1 MRNVAVAIPLFM
13 LMIIV
18 ILLPLLIGVYVYR
31 DAKRRGMNA
40 ALWTLIAILAPSL
53 IGFIIYLLVR
63 GNYSNLKCPRCDAMV
78 TEQYVVCPKCGAKL
92 KPSCPNCSAPVEP
105 DWTVC
110 PKCAQ
115 PLPTV
120 PEDIVTPVRPK
131 DKTLWK
137 ILAAIIIIPVV
148 LLLVLG
154 ISFSAAT
161 GGGSSSMRE
170 VSFDEYY
177 ADQEVPEDTKE
188 YVRAW
193 LDEIYPA
200 PDLNHAYALVYE
212 KTYEPARSDDRNDYY
227 YLIYIPGGGERGR
240 YRFGFSSGLFNDS
253 LKLELSDPSGQDGLY
268 CMATTSKKGAPKLKV
283 TLDGRKL
290 DAVVTEVDFNPT
302 LYTIASEYDYNT
314 LTNAA
319 GDLYIEEM
327 EKEMKPVLSVITM
340 VENGQETATGE
351 FDTSDFL
358 FNTVVGI
365 HELQYLDEYPSSLEN
380 YQLSDYFTLT
390 VHYADTTGEAHY
402 EDTSDYLIVEA
413 ESAWYLIEI
422 GPNSMIEKILVEGQ
436 ITSRDDVVV
445 YEITEDAYNELTNL
459 FDKTT

>member
-1 MRNVAVAIPLFM
+1 MSNIAVTIPLFI

-18 ILLPLLIGVYVYR
+18 VLLPLLIGVYVYR

-63 GNYSNLKCPRCDAMV
+63 GNYSNLKCPRCDATV

-92 KPSCPNCSAPVEP
+92 KPSCPTCSTPVEP

-115 PLPTV
+115 PLP
-120 PEDIVTPVRPK
+120 EMQNDIVMPVRPK

-137 ILAAIIIIPVV
+137 ILAAIIIIPIT

-154 ISFSAAT
+154 IAFYGVSS
-161 GGGSSSMRE
+161 GGSSSLRE

-193 LDEIYPA
+193 FDEIYPA
-200 PDLNHAYALVYE
+200 PDMNHAYALMYE
-212 KTYEPARSDDRNDYY
+212 KTYEPARSDGRNDYY
-227 YLIYIPGGGERGR
+227 YLIYIPGGGSANQRG
-240 YRFGFSSGLFNDS
+240 FGYSSGLFSDS
-253 LKLELSDPSGQDGLY
+253 LKLELTGSSNQDGLY
-268 CMATTSKKGAPKLKV
+268 CMATTSKKGGPKLKV
-283 TLDGRKL
+283 TVDGRKL

-302 LYTIASEYDYNT
+302 LFTIASEYDYNT

-327 EKEMKPVLSVITM
+327 EKEMNPVLAVITM

-365 HELQYLDEYPSSLEN
+365 HELQYLDEYPSALEN
-380 YQLSDYFTLT
+380 YQLSDYYILS
-390 VHYADTTGEAHY
+390 VHYSDTTGEAHY
-402 EDTSDYLIVEA
+402 EDVSDYLIVGA
-413 ESAWYLIEI
+413 ESKWYLIEI
-422 GPNSMIEKILVEGQ
+422 GSNSMIEKVLEEGQ
-436 ITSRDDVVV
+436 ITSKDDVRA
-445 YEITEDAYNELTNL
+445 YEITEDDYAALNKL
-459 FDKTT
+459 FSKP

>member
-1 MRNVAVAIPLFM
+1 MNRYVVAIPVFM

-18 ILLPLLIGVYVYR
+18 ALLPLLIGVYVYR

-40 ALWTLIAILAPSL
+40 VLWTLIAILAPSL

-120 PEDIVTPVRPK
+120 QEDIVTPVQPK

-170 VSFDEYY
+170 MTFDEYY
-177 ADQEVPEDTKE
+177 ADQEIPESTKE
-188 YVRAW
+188 YVREW
-193 LDEIYPA
+193 MEGLETRTD
-200 PDLNHAYALVYE
+200 HVYALRYTHRIDPE
-212 KTYEPARSDDRNDYY
+212 SKTKDYY
-227 YLIYIPGGGERGR
+227 YLIYVPGGGDVDRRG
-240 YRFGFSSGLFNDS
+240 FGYSTGLFS
-253 LKLELSDPSGQDGLY
+253 TAFKLDLEGSKNHDGLY
-268 CMATTSKKGAPKLKV
+268 CAMTTSKKVAPQLRV
-283 TLDGRKL
+283 TLDGKRL
-290 DAVVTEVDFNPT
+290 EDEITVVDFNPT
-302 LYTIASEYDYNT
+302 LYTIASESDYGA
-314 LTNAA
+314 LKAA
-319 GDLYIEEM
+319 SGDLYVESEERA
-327 EKEMKPVLSVITM
+327 M
-340 VENGQETATGE
+340 VPELATFTKNVDGQQYGVAE
-351 FDTSDFL
+351 FDTPDFL
-358 FNTVVGI
+358 LNTVAGI
-365 HELQYLDEYPSSLEN
+365 HELHYLEEAPAFLQGYALKDYYSLSILFIDDTGKYH
-380 YQLSDYFTLT
+380 YQ
-390 VHYADTTGEAHY
+390 DTCN
-402 EDTSDYLIVEA
+402 YLIIA
-413 ESAWYLIEI
+413 ADGAYYLLEI
-422 GPNSMIEKILVEGQ
+422 GPDSQIEDILQAGQ
-436 ITSRDDVVV
+436 ITSRDDVLA
-445 YEITEDAYNELTNL
+445 YEIAEDAYTELEAL
-459 FDKTT
+459 FAKL